1 MGKKTKTQSYID
13 SWKKRGYPI
22 DIPDEV
28 PIELERRCLAP
39 SYRAICI
46 SIMKNDFQFQYLGFE
61 KEKSKQYSEIK
72 RLEIEQR
79 KGFKQLRL
87 F

>member
-1 MGKKTKTQSYID
+1 MGGKTKTQKYID
-13 SWKKRGYPI
+13 SWRNRGYPT

-39 SYRAICI
+39 SYKAICVA
-46 SIMKNDFQFQYLGFE
+46 IMKNDFQFQYLGFD
-61 KEKSKQYSEIK
+61 KERCKTYSEIK
-72 RLEIEQR
+72 RIEIEQR
-79 KGFKQLRL
+79 KGYKQLRL